1 MWIRKVTRDR
11 AKGVDSPM
19 PTQVVSN
26 EEFTPRRQSEAQ
38 KKVEYLIGEM
48 ATERSAKLGID
59 RKSFLRSTM
68 GMATCFLAAN
78 RVDGAG
84 VEGAEGGG
92 GRRSRLTIPCR
103 GPVGKPSGLGRSG
116 SAW

>member
-26 EEFTPRRQSEAQ
+26 EEFTPRRQNEAQ

-68 GMATCFLAAN
+68 GMARSSTSARLIVSSF
-78 RVDGAG
+78 
-84 VEGAEGGG
+84 
-92 GRRSRLTIPCR
+92 GRGNAPGLLR
-103 GPVGKPSGLGRSG
+103 GPVRTRDRAIGL
-116 SAW
+116 A